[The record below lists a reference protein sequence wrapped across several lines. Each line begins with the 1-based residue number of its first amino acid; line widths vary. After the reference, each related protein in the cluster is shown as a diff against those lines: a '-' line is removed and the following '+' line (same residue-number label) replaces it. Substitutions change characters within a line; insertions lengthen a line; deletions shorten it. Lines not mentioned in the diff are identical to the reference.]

1 MQNIVYHE
9 IFQLSVQLL
18 NNEVSKTI
26 FCERESRLG
35 KLEEEIDCAHTKMQD
50 VLETFLSTKQEEKVI
65 LYDFHILLDYKNVR
79 FFIYVF
85 LKLIVRS
92 TK

>member
-1 MQNIVYHE
+1 MN
-9 IFQLSVQLL
+9 FQLSVQLL

-65 LYDFHILLDYKNVR
+65 LYDFHILDKTKCVR
-79 FFIYVF
+79 FFIHVF
-85 LKLIVRS
+85 LIVNMKS
-92 TK
+92 AK